1 VSTFSNT
8 PKGLLSKFQRL
19 RLACGLPPPKEVD
32 FARKVSA
39 TSPQLDGL
47 KKRKIMVELLMKNI
61 FFGALF
67 LQLLVFGLMTPGLC
81 ANERREFISKTMN
94 SEVRKLFKS
103 SGKELIGAEPFSSK
117 NNNTMDY
124 MIGFYNTDYGLL
136 VTLQTL
142 KQRFDEGRAIPDVYN
157 SELVAIVFVDKSLL
171 WYESETAK
179 VVLKAKM
186 ARLVGKQ
193 SI

>member
-1 VSTFSNT
+1 M
-8 PKGLLSKFQRL
+8 
-19 RLACGLPPPKEVD
+19 A
-32 FARKVSA
+32 
-39 TSPQLDGL
+39 L
-47 KKRKIMVELLMKNI
+47 KKRKIMIELLMKNI
-61 FFGALF
+61 FSAALF